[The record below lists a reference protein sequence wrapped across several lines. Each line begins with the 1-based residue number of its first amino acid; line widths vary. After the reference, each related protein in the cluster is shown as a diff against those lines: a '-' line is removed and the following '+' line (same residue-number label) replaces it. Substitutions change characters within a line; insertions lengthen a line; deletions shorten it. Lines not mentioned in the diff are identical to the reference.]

1 MNLRLLVALNLSCLA
16 APSLALAATEGE
28 NTTEARHGVDVIG
41 TGAGGLSFGRSAT
54 VALDLEL
61 AGYWKVSPRLA
72 FGVAAA
78 RTWIIPPP
86 TVLGADGGATV
97 ATESVARETS
107 VWRLAPAVRW
117 DVHRDRWTRGWIGG
131 ELGVAFVV
139 DRVDVYTAPSPTTYL
154 GKSSETRTAPVVALD
169 AGFAL
174 QPIDWVSLGL
184 SARALH
190 LATGTTS
197 ATRSSVN
204 GPLDGVFV
212 GLVLAVHVPMGPR
225 DAT

>member
-1 MNLRLLVALNLSCLA
+1 MNARFLLGLA
-16 APSLALAATEGE
+16 AFSVSVPSVARAAE
-28 NTTEARHGVDVIG
+28 NDENAREARHGVDVIG
-41 TGAGGLSFGRSAT
+41 TGAGGVSFGRSAT
-54 VALDLEL
+54 VALDVEL

-72 FGVAAA
+72 FGAVAA

-86 TVLGADGGATV
+86 TALGADGAGTV
-97 ATESVARETS
+97 STESVSRDTG

-117 DVHRDRWTRGWIGG
+117 DVHRGPWTRGWIGG

-139 DRVDVYTAPSPTTYL
+139 DRVDVYTAPVPTTYL
-154 GKSSETRTAPVVALD
+154 GPSTETRTAPVVALD

-174 QPIDWVSLGL
+174 QPIDWVSLGV

-197 ATRSSVN
+197 ATRSAVN
-204 GPLDGVFV
+204 GPLDAVFV